1 MAEAAGVTAYLV
13 NGPDEIDDAWL
24 DGIEKVGITSGASTP
39 DDLILAVID
48 KIKPDE
54 VNRID
59 GVDEDISFVLPREL
73 RN

>member
-1 MAEAAGVTAYLV
+1 MYKRQ
-13 NGPDEIDDAWL
+13 DEIDDAWL